1 MAQQHE
7 RAVRQVLLRMITP
20 MIFLLFLSS
29 LDRVN
34 VSFAAL
40 RMNADIGLSA
50 AAYATGVSIFFVG
63 YLLFQA
69 PSLWL
74 LDRIGA
80 RLWIG
85 ICVVGWGL
93 VATAMAFIQDATQ
106 FYVLRVL
113 LGIFEAG
120 FGPGSAYCC
129 TRWVPRR
136 YLTGAISKTTLA
148 IPISV
153 IIGGPLSTSL
163 MTWGAASQFDGW
175 RVMFFIEGAVTVLM
189 GLFAFWWFIDRPG
202 QAKWLSQ
209 DEKDWLEGEIAAD
222 RAAVEKR
229 KDAVPLKRLIS
240 SPRVWGAAFTWF
252 STLVGAYGMIY
263 WLPLVVK
270 ELSGVSD
277 LSVGFLTAIPWIG
290 VGAGMLTGGAISD
303 RRDERYWSVA
313 VPAFLAGLAMAAAAF
328 SGGGLLALMTLTL
341 AGFCFG
347 AAQGAFWGVPTGF
360 LTGGALTA
368 GVALINTIGSTGG
381 LVGPKAFGWIR
392 EATGGFTAPVLAMA
406 ALLILGAV
414 TVIAIRPKAEP
425 IPAPG
430 P

>member
-1 MAQQHE
+1 MTGGSGE

-40 RMNADIGLSA
+40 RMNADIGLSD
-50 AAYATGVSIFFVG
+50 AAYATGVSIFFIG
-63 YLLFQA
+63 YLVFQG

-74 LDRIGA
+74 LDKIGA
-80 RLWIG
+80 RMWIG
-85 ICVVGWGL
+85 ICVVGWGI
-93 VATAMAFIQDATQ
+93 VATAMAFIENAAQ
-106 FYVLRVL
+106 FYTLRVI

-163 MTWGAASQFDGW
+163 MTWGDTAHFEGW
-175 RVMFFIEGAVTVLM
+175 RAMFFIEGAVTVLM
-189 GLFAFWWFIDRPG
+189 GVLAFWWFIDRPG

-209 DEKDWLEGEIAAD
+209 EEKDWLESEIAAD
-222 RAAVEKR
+222 RVAVEGK
-229 KDAVPLKRLIS
+229 KEAVPLKSLLFS
-240 SPRVWGAAFTWF
+240 VRVWGAAFCWF

-303 RRDERYWSVA
+303 KRGERYFSVA
-313 VPAFLAGLAMAAAAF
+313 VPAFLAGLAMAGAAF
-328 SGGGLLALMTLTL
+328 SGGGALALGMLTV

-392 EATGGFTAPVLAMA
+392 EETGGFTGPVLAMA
-406 ALLILGAV
+406 ALLMLGAV
-414 TVIAIRPKAEP
+414 TVVLIKPKEELARP
-425 IPAPG
+425 
-430 P
+430 